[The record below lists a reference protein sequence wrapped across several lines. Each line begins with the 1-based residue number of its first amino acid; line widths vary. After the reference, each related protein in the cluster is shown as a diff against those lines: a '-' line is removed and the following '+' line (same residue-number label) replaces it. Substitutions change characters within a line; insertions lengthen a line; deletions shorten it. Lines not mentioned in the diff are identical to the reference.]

1 MKKFISQSVV
11 SYSLLSV
18 SCVALTTFV
27 ANPAFAQQ
35 ITAEIR
41 GTVTDINDNPV
52 ENARVKVTDERTS
65 RIREITTNA
74 VGVFSARNLSS
85 GGPYTVDVLADGFV
99 TQRLEDTKVS
109 ISGDTLLRFQ
119 LTAST
124 PTSSVE
130 EIVVVSQRIAL
141 QQKAIG
147 PNSAFDL
154 EALESF
160 PSIGRD
166 IRDIIR
172 IDPRARI
179 DASNGDAVSC
189 LGVNPRL
196 NAFTVDGVRLA
207 DPFGLNNNG
216 FPTEQFPIPF
226 DSIRETSIEF
236 APYSVEYGQF
246 SGCQI
251 NVVTKSGSNEL
262 TGSAFALINTDGLTS
277 DRAGGQDFPL
287 DDFENYNWGA
297 ELGGALIKDKLFFYL
312 GYEETDDG
320 EVANFSLG
328 DGSGNTIGGI
338 SQSEIAEVQ
347 RIATEVY
354 GLSPELVGL
363 APALS
368 ESSKRIAARL
378 DWNISDDHRLAFNYN
393 STEENF
399 VSLDDGLNF
408 GGEDFPL
415 ASNLFNSGNDIEF
428 FSARLFSQ
436 WSDSFSTEALF
447 SRLENDDI
455 QDPLFGG
462 ELTDA
467 NPLPQFRVDV
477 ASADDPAG
485 LSGTPT
491 IVFGPGNARS
501 ANQLNTEINQIK
513 LKADWAVGNH
523 NLTFGYELDQ
533 LDVFNLFI
541 FFGTG
546 ELGFNSLDDFE
557 DGNAFF
563 IGNRPLDGNP
573 DNAAAVFSRSIN
585 SLYVQDEWQ
594 VNSALTLLGGL
605 RYDFYDSSDNP
616 QENPNFIQR
625 YGFTNAEAFDD
636 LELFLPRFGFTY
648 DLADGATTVRGG
660 VGIFGGGDPTVWFAN
675 AFQNDGQSI
684 GFGIG
689 PVNVLGGTGF
699 PPPQNI
705 VDSQQANAQQ
715 GQADLSAIDPDFEA
729 PSIVRASIGLTHLTD
744 FKGEGFFDD
753 WTINADL
760 IYTENRDAVNFI
772 DLTQAQVGVLP
783 DGRGLFRGVDLSSD
797 GCNASFQRGVGVVG
811 DVTGCGNRDDE
822 ILLTNTD
829 EGDAI
834 NLSISSSKNFEI
846 GRGGLDFGIGYSFS
860 DVSEVHPGT
869 SSIATSNF
877 GNVATSTFNFFNL
890 AQATGNN
897 ETRHN
902 VTINASF
909 YQNFFKNLE
918 TRLSVFSQWRT
929 GRPFSFAFNSDVAN
943 DPDGGEVR
951 QLLYVPTG
959 PNDPLVRFAPGFD
972 TAGFF
977 DFVNSNGLGGFG
989 GSITPRNAFRSEDFF
1004 DIDLRFSQEI
1014 FNNDRVGKLSFFMDV
1029 ENLLNLFSGSQN
1041 VLEQVSFGTSGFN
1054 AAIVDA
1060 SVDAE
1065 SNQFVFNE
1073 FQPSGA
1079 DQQIITDGSLWR
1091 IQLGLRYNF

>member
-1 MKKFISQSVV
+1 MKKIASHSAL
-11 SYSLLSV
+11 YCGLMGV
-18 SCVALTTFV
+18 SCFTLGVLPITTV
-27 ANPAFAQQ
+27 QAQQ
-35 ITAEIR
+35 ITSEIR
-41 GTVTDINDNPV
+41 GLVTDDAGNPLPG
-52 ENARVKVTDERTS
+52 ARVTVTDERTS
-65 RIREITTNA
+65 NSRQLITNGA
-74 VGVFSARNLSS
+74 GSFSARNLAT
-85 GGPYTVDVLADGFV
+85 GGPYTIEVAADGFAG
-99 TQRLEDTKVS
+99 QRLEDASIS
-109 ISGDTLLRFQ
+109 ISGDTRLRFE
-119 LTAST
+119 LG
-124 PTSSVE
+124 TSESIE
-130 EIVVVSQRIAL
+130 EVVVVSKRAVL

-147 PNSAFDL
+147 PNSAFNL

-166 IRDIIR
+166 IRDIVR

-246 SGCQI
+246 AGCQI
-251 NVVTKSGSNEL
+251 NVVTKSGGNEL
-262 TGSAFALINTDGLTS
+262 DGSAFALINTDGLTS
-277 DRAGGQDFPL
+277 DRAGGQDFAL
-287 DDFENYNWGA
+287 GDFENYNWGA
-297 ELGGALIKDKLFFYL
+297 ELGGALIKDTLFFYL

-320 EVANFSLG
+320 EVTNFGLG
-328 DGSGNTIGGI
+328 DGSGNTIGGV
-338 SQSEIAEVQ
+338 SAAEIAEVQ
-347 RIATEVY
+347 RIATDVF
-354 GLSPELVGL
+354 GLNPDLVGL
-363 APALS
+363 APTLD
-368 ESSKRIAARL
+368 ESSRRISARI
-378 DWNISDDHRLAFNYN
+378 DWNISDLHRLAFNYN
-393 STEENF
+393 STEESF

-436 WSDSFSTEALF
+436 WSDTFSTEVLL

-462 ELTDA
+462 ELQSG

-477 ASADDPAG
+477 ASPDDPAG

-501 ANQLNTEINQIK
+501 ANQLNTEINQVK
-513 LKADWAVGNH
+513 LKADWIVGDH

-546 ELGFNSLDDFE
+546 ELNFGSLEDFE
-557 DGNAFF
+557 AGDAFF
-563 IGNRPLDGNP
+563 LGNRPLDGNT
-573 DNAAAVFSRSIN
+573 DNAAAVFSRDIH
-585 SLYVQDEWQ
+585 SLYVQDEWEITP
-594 VNSALTLLGGL
+594 SFTLLGGL
-605 RYDFYDSSDNP
+605 RYDFYDSDDNP
-616 QENPNFIQR
+616 EENPNFVAR
-625 YGFTNAEAFDD
+625 YGFSNAQAFDD
-636 LELFLPRFGFTY
+636 LDLFLPRLGFTW
-648 DLADGATTVRGG
+648 DLADNRTTVRGG
-660 VGIFGGGDPTVWFAN
+660 IGVFGGGDPTVWFAN

-689 PVNVLGGTGF
+689 GVNVLGGTGF
-699 PPPQNI
+699 PPPANI
-705 VDSQQANAQQ
+705 VANQQANAAA
-715 GQADLSAIDPDFEA
+715 GQADLAAIDPNFDA
-729 PSIVRASIGLTHLTD
+729 PSITRASIGLTHVTD

-753 WTINADL
+753 WTINTDL
-760 IYTENRDAVNFI
+760 IYTENRDAVNFV

-783 DGRGLFRGVDLSSD
+783 DGRGLFRGVDLLSD
-797 GCNASFQRGVGVVG
+797 GCAASFQPGVGVVG
-811 DVTGCGNRDDE
+811 DVSNCGNRDDE

-829 EGDAI
+829 EGDAF
-834 NLSISSSKNFEI
+834 NFSFSASKTFSIGN
-846 GRGGLDFGIGYSFS
+846 GGLDFGFGYSFS

-877 GNVATSTFNFFNL
+877 GNIATSTFNFFNL
-890 AQATGNN
+890 AEATGNN

-902 VTINASF
+902 LTLNTSF
-909 YQNFFKNLE
+909 YQNFFGDLE

-951 QLLYVPTG
+951 QLLYIPTG

-977 DFVNSNGLGGFG
+977 NFINDNGLGGFG
-989 GSITPRNAFRSEDFF
+989 GGIVPRNSSRSEDFF
-1004 DIDLRFSQEI
+1004 DVDLRFSQEL
-1014 FNNDRVGKLSFFMDV
+1014 FNNDRLGALTFFMDV
-1029 ENLLNLFSGSQN
+1029 ENVLNLISSSSN
-1041 VLEQVSFGTSGFN
+1041 VLEQVSFGESGFN

-1060 SVDAE
+1060 DVDAQT
-1065 SNQFVFNE
+1065 NQFVFNE

-1091 IQLGLRYNF
+1091 IQLGLRYDF